1 MKLKIRRRWEDV
13 VDDEDTLDDDAM
25 AALSSLSRLRWLD
38 INGHDGVTD
47 DGGRSLM
54 RLENLEQL
62 GIDGT
67 GISAKV
73 TAELMVKLK
82 KLRWICFDT
91 VCEFHSSDVAVKFF
105 RATSRVKVTE
115 VLDG

>member
-1 MKLKIRRRWEDV
+1 
-13 VDDEDTLDDDAM
+13 
-25 AALSSLSRLRWLD
+25 
-38 INGHDGVTD
+38 
-47 DGGRSLM
+47 M

-82 KLRWICFDT
+82 KLRCIVVDRVHRTNAAALYFC
-91 VCEFHSSDVAVKFF
+91 
-105 RATSRVKVTE
+105 ATARVSFVE
-115 VLDG
+115 DLDPFQGVYPRGPRPLLLG